1 MDVTV
6 SSQLHQNDRR
16 NEGRNEP
23 TLCGSNPAV
32 NTPTSTSKNVTFSF
46 CWLCHKKS
54 IGKRVLLPLIHVQRE
69 CMYNTYNRCPIV
81 SVGAFAF
88 PQMNWSQTLNG
99 LLSIPAGAWMAEWQ
113 TISEPALLTEHLL
126 LDISC
131 NVNKTFETVEVKSA
145 GKSFLNIKDIRSVTQ
160 GGENAARIYIL
171 RTSNA
176 VHIFL
181 KVDHV

>member
-6 SSQLHQNDRR
+6 SSQLHQNDKR
-16 NEGRNEP
+16 NECRNES

-32 NTPTSTSKNVTFSF
+32 NTPTSTSKNVMFSY
-46 CWLCHKKS
+46 CWLFHEKS
-54 IGKRVLLPLIHVQRE
+54 IGKCLLLPLLHVKRE

-88 PQMNWSQTLNG
+88 PQINWSQTLNG
-99 LLSIPAGAWMAEWQ
+99 LSSIPAGAWMAEWQ

-131 NVNKTFETVEVKSA
+131 NVNNKFETVEIKSA
-145 GKSFLNIKDIRSVTQ
+145 G
-160 GGENAARIYIL
+160 
-171 RTSNA
+171 
-176 VHIFL
+176 
-181 KVDHV
+181 

>member
-6 SSQLHQNDRR
+6 SSQLHQNDKR
-16 NEGRNEP
+16 NEGKNEP
-23 TLCGSNPAV
+23 TLCVSNPAV
-32 NTPTSTSKNVTFSF
+32 NTPASTSRNVTFSY
-46 CWLCHKKS
+46 CWHCHKKS
-54 IGKRVLLPLIHVQRE
+54 IGKRVLLPLIHVQGE
-69 CMYNTYNRCPIV
+69 CMYNTYNRCPLV

-131 NVNKTFETVEVKSA
+131 HVNKKFVDGGDKICWLIFFFKYKRYKVSDTGR
-145 GKSFLNIKDIRSVTQ
+145 GKCCKDL
-160 GGENAARIYIL
+160 Y
-171 RTSNA
+171 
-176 VHIFL
+176 L
-181 KVDHV
+181 KNK

>member
-1 MDVTV
+1 
-6 SSQLHQNDRR
+6 
-16 NEGRNEP
+16 
-23 TLCGSNPAV
+23 
-32 NTPTSTSKNVTFSF
+32 
-46 CWLCHKKS
+46 
-54 IGKRVLLPLIHVQRE
+54 
-69 CMYNTYNRCPIV
+69 
-81 SVGAFAF
+81 
-88 PQMNWSQTLNG
+88 
-99 LLSIPAGAWMAEWQ
+99 MAEWQ